1 MQRPVAVLILIA
13 TSAVCSTA
21 VAVGPVPLF
30 SPLSPFDGGGVS
42 GLTLKTQLQKGL
54 KARRPVEFEYIDQ
67 IIELVDKG
75 KLPRKLVVTT
85 YLAAQMRTR
94 HPLQYFQLA
103 LQARARGL
111 NVQLPNLRLQAVGI
125 SGNGGTHGVN
135 TPPIPPF

>member
-1 MQRPVAVLILIA
+1 MYRRFAFPALFGVVLIYGLC
-13 TSAVCSTA
+13 TGVT
-21 VAVGPVPLF
+21 PL
-30 SPLSPFDGGGVS
+30 PFDGGGVT

-54 KARRPVEFEYIDQ
+54 KARRPVEFEYIDE
-67 IIELVDKG
+67 IIKLVEKG

-85 YLAAQMRTR
+85 YLAAQQRPR

-103 LQARARGL
+103 LEARARGL
-111 NVQLPNLRLQAVGI
+111 NVRLPNLRLQAVGI